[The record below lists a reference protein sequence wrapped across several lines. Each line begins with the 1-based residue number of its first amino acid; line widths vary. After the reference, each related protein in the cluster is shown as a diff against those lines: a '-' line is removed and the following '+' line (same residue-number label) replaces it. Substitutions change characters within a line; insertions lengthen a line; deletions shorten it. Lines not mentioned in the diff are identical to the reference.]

1 MADQESALTL
11 IKSNDFLKDDIP
23 NRVWMIAYS
32 DKKTFF
38 LNDEERATFLKGL
51 ADGNTII
58 QIGSLTLSNRFIYM
72 YQFKNK
78 PVHKEYKFV
87 GNKAVEV

>member
-1 MADQESALTL
+1 MADQELALTL

-23 NRVWMIAYS
+23 DRVWMIAYS

-38 LNDEERATFLKGL
+38 LNDEERATFLKEI
-51 ADGNTII
+51 AEGNTIV
-58 QIGSLTLSNRFIYM
+58 QIGSLTLSNRFNYI

-78 PVHKEYKFV
+78 PVHKEYEFE